1 MKRKLTEDFLMLV
14 IVTLLISVY
23 MPYAL
28 AANDTATYEESTIA
42 TTTEVPSTEST
53 TEAEQTTVVPTT
65 EPTTEAEPTTV
76 VSTTEPITEA
86 EPTTVAP
93 TTEPVTEEPT
103 EKFQWQGAVLS
114 PSNGAVEG
122 PSGRETYYNLDM
134 SGVISIMRSNG
145 YEYEYWVRDDG
156 AKMFGE
162 YVMCAANLDLRPRG
176 SIIETSLGTGIV
188 CDTGGFAAENPT
200 QLDIA
205 VNW

>member
-1 MKRKLTEDFLMLV
+1 MKKKVKRKLTVDALLLV
-14 IVTLLISVY
+14 IVTLLISIC

-28 AANDTATYEESTIA
+28 AANDTATYEESTIT
-42 TTTEVPSTEST
+42 TTTE
-53 TEAEQTTVVPTT
+53 VPTT
-65 EPTTEAEPTTV
+65 EPTTEAKPTTV

-93 TTEPVTEEPT
+93 ATEPITEEPT
-103 EKFQWQGAVLS
+103 EEFQWQGVVLS

-156 AKMFGE
+156 VKMFGE

-176 SIIETSLGTGIV
+176 SIIETSLGIGIV
-188 CDTGGFAAENPT
+188 CDTGGFAAENPR